1 MLAALFRK
9 DVRMMQLI
17 LVLVAIGIP
26 ACVLVTA
33 IVCFTTADELR
44 PAGSTAAVWAIVFDI
59 SNQFCF
65 GLTYFG
71 TVLLAGSIIAAER
84 QDGSVD
90 FLACLPPLRK
100 HHMASKL
107 AVVGSFTGLSVLV
120 LACLTALA
128 DAARDY
134 AGASPSIDRGL
145 RIVDSAR
152 LLLGSGGV
160 AWAISSISRT
170 PLSAILAGLVTPMLA
185 VPLIKLLLHV
195 VNVSLPLERSSEFLF
210 NAVAMLG
217 LAGFASGSVWYLLKR
232 EA

>member
-1 MLAALFRK
+1 MLAALLRK
-9 DVRMMQLI
+9 DVRMMRLI
-17 LVLVAIGIP
+17 LLLVAIGIP

-33 IVCFTTADELR
+33 LVCFTTADDLQ
-44 PAGSTAAVWAIVFDI
+44 PADSTAAVWSIVFDV
-59 SNQFCF
+59 STQFCF

-71 TVLLAGSIIAAER
+71 TVLLAGSIIAGER

-100 HHMASKL
+100 HHLASKL
-107 AVVGSFTGLSVLV
+107 AVVAGFTAMSVLV

-134 AGASPSIDRGL
+134 AGAAPSIDRGL
-145 RIVDSAR
+145 EIVDTAR
-152 LLLGSGGV
+152 LLLGGSGV

-185 VPLIKLLLHV
+185 VPLIELLLYAV
-195 VNVSLPLERSSEFLF
+195 DVSLPLERSSEYLL
-210 NAVAMLG
+210 NAVAMFG
-217 LAGFASGSVWYLLKR
+217 LAGFASGSVWYLLRR